1 MKQFL
6 LVLLA
11 VTPLAACA
19 AGGPVRSPDTR
30 VPARFEAPAG
40 AAMPAASLDKWWA
53 LYNDPELQRLVER
66 ALVNAPDAK
75 TAMARLRE
83 ARAQRNAN
91 RRLAYPTGD
100 LTGSAT
106 DTYSR
111 VIAGDLLNFP
121 GFSNSGTSQSYGL
134 NFNVSWEVDLFGR
147 VREGNR
153 LIEADYAATLFNIEG
168 SRAAL
173 AAGVADALFAARG
186 LAIQLADA
194 RETVRIRQDLNDV
207 TQKRAQRGLSATSD
221 AQRTAADL
229 AQAQAQMTGLEAD
242 FQAARRQ
249 LLVLIGDG
257 VQPIASLP
265 VEASAGTAPTPPETV
280 PGELLQRRPDVREA
294 EARLRA
300 ALSKHRVDQLALFPT
315 FTLRPGVGLQRTDQP
330 SFSSTT
336 ENWSIGAG
344 LTVPVLSRGRLK
356 QLAKVS
362 GAQAEEAVI
371 AYEKAVQ
378 TAYGE
383 AENDLVELAADRNR
397 AAILAAGEAQAR
409 AAYDAARKGYGA
421 GLTDLT
427 TTLQAQQSWL
437 AVRSALTSAQVQ
449 ALRRSVQTFKALGG
463 GWTPSKGGAA

>member
-1 MKQFL
+1 MKQFV

-30 VPARFEAPAG
+30 VPSTFEAPAG
-40 AAMPAASLDKWWA
+40 AAMPAASLDRWWT
-53 LYNDPELQRLVER
+53 LYDDPELQRLVER

-83 ARAQRNAN
+83 ARAQRAAN
-91 RRLAYPTGD
+91 RRLAYPSGD
-100 LTGSAT
+100 LSGSAT
-106 DTYSR
+106 DQFSR

-121 GFSNSGTSQSYGL
+121 GFSNSGSSQSYAL

-168 SRAAL
+168 SRASL
-173 AAGVADALFAARG
+173 AASVADALFAARG

-194 RETVRIRQDLNDV
+194 QLTVQIRKDLNDV
-207 TQKRAQRGLSATSD
+207 TQVRAQRGLSATSD

-229 AQAQAQMTGLEAD
+229 AQAQAQVTGLEAD
-242 FQAARRQ
+242 LQAAKRQ

-265 VEASAGTAPTPPETV
+265 VDASAGTAPAPPQTV
-280 PGELLQRRPDVREA
+280 PGQLLERRPDVREA

-300 ALSKHRVDQLALFPT
+300 ALSQYRVDKLALFPT

-344 LTVPVLSRGRLK
+344 LSVPVLSRGRLK

-362 GAQAEEAVI
+362 GARAEEAVI

-397 AAILAAGEAQAR
+397 VAILAAGEAQAR
-409 AAYDAARKGYGA
+409 AAYDAARKGYAA
-421 GLTDLT
+421 GITDLT

-437 AVRSALTSAQVQ
+437 AVRSNLTAAQVQ

-463 GWTPSKGGAA
+463 GWNPPQGGAA